1 MRWRSEGD
9 LSSNFRATTAMKVP
23 ECDSYGAVGRMGRE
37 REREPG
43 EERYWM
49 KEVMMM
55 MLWMINEWMDG

>member
-37 REREPG
+37 RERARG
-43 EERYWM
+43 RERLD
-49 KEVMMM
+49 ERGDDDDA
-55 MLWMINEWMDG
+55 MDDK